1 MGSRQALRFSALYF
15 KPIKVKNAHAF
26 TMDWGVIVIFKH
38 EKPEFQKGKVLGR
51 ICQLINIKNRKQR
64 YVNRA
69 NNVFLITKNYYW
81 ETRQFIFFLIL
92 SLFCS
97 NFVFKIWV
105 FLKFYFCDFSSPCP
119 FWNLNSYQWCQ
130 SVECSIIIKYT
141 GIVNCVDWLIMGDSV
156 HGWLPLSQPGFLGQ
170 TTWLELV
177 LIWTFEKWR

>member
-1 MGSRQALRFSALYF
+1 MWRLFLLNFQNTFFQLPVQTNLHKMGSRQSLRFSALYL
-15 KPIKVKNAHAF
+15 KPVKVKNACIF
-26 TMDWGVIVIFKH
+26 TMEWGVIVIFKH

-69 NNVFLITKNYYW
+69 NNVFLITKNCYW

-119 FWNLNSYQWCQ
+119 FWNLNSHQRCE

-141 GIVNCVDWLIMGDSV
+141 GNVNCVD
-156 HGWLPLSQPGFLGQ
+156 
-170 TTWLELV
+170 
-177 LIWTFEKWR
+177 